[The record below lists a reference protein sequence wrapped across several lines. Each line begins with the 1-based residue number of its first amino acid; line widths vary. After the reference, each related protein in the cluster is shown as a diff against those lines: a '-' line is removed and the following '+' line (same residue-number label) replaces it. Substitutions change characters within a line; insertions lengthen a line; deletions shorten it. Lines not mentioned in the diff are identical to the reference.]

1 MRKIWNRPDLAV
13 WSLVTIDEIGNA
25 NMNICTYVTAV
36 SMDPKLMLVAVYH
49 GTKTRSNIEIGGR
62 VLLQLL
68 GQEHAPLVRLLG
80 HESGHTVDKIARLT
94 KRHKLQY
101 KDNLPYIASIPG
113 YLLAEVEQLFATTG
127 DHDLAIVRVLTQKNL
142 HDVPILTTNE
152 LRRRGYLRG

>member
-13 WSLVTIDEIGNA
+13 WSLVTADRDGIA

-49 GTKTRSNIEIGGR
+49 GTKTRANLQVGSR

-68 GQEHAPLVRLLG
+68 GQDNASLVRLLG
-80 HESGHTVDKIARLT
+80 HESGHDVDKIGRLA
-94 KRHKLQY
+94 KRHVLHY
-101 KDNLPYIASIPG
+101 SDNLPYLGSIPG
-113 YLLAEVEQLFATTG
+113 YLVAEVEQLIGIPG
-127 DHDLAIVRVLTQKNL
+127 DHDLAVLRVIKQKNL
-142 HDVPILTTNE
+142 NDVPILTTTE